1 MRTREMNLAMLREEG
16 YVVEPEQKFA
26 VDDFRPEDALGVA
39 RLYYRVYGEMF
50 PVDYVYDPQEVAR
63 INAGNDLYQAVGRT
77 EKGDIVGLYALFRN
91 PPGRKIMEAGSW
103 MVHPDY
109 RTTSL
114 GLRLARK
121 IHNKPPEHLGLDVI
135 SGQCVC
141 DHLTTQKLGK
151 VVGAC
156 TCALEIEP
164 MPPRP
169 ISEGGAY
176 GRISLLD
183 QFCILH
189 DRPHD
194 LLLPVRYADQLRAIC
209 EDAGLKRTFVEDG
222 PPQSDTVASTLVIE
236 DASLAKLTVEAVG
249 GDFARHLAEMERA
262 HPGMHAY
269 HLFLPLWRPGCSFAV
284 EAARGA
290 GYFFGGLL
298 PQWFDRDG
306 LLLQKVAGTPDFDK
320 IKLFSPQG
328 QRLLDIIR
336 ADRESLPDGR

>member
-1 MRTREMNLAMLREEG
+1 MKTRKDNLAQLCEEG
-16 YVVEPEQKFA
+16 YVVEPGQKFV
-26 VDDFRPEDALGVA
+26 VDDFRPGDALGVA
-39 RLYYRVYGEMF
+39 RLYYRVYGDMF
-50 PVDYVYDPQEVAR
+50 PIDHVYDPQELAR
-63 INAGNDLYQAVGRT
+63 INAGDDLYQAVGRT
-77 EKGDIVGLYALFRN
+77 DKGDIVGLYALFRN

-103 MVHPDY
+103 IVHPDY

-194 LLLPVRYADQLRAIC
+194 IFLPTRYADALRAIC
-209 EDAGLKRTFVEDG
+209 EGEGLTRTFVEDV

-249 GDFARHLAEMERA
+249 VDFARHLAEMERA
-262 HPGMHAY
+262 KPDMHVY
-269 HLFLPLWRPGCSFAV
+269 QLVLPLWRPGCSLAV
-284 EAARGA
+284 EAARA
-290 GYFFGGLL
+290 RGYFFGGLL
-298 PQWFDRDG
+298 PQWYDRDG

-328 QRLLDIIR
+328 QGLLDIIR
-336 ADRESLPDGR
+336 ADWQSLHAGG

>member
-1 MRTREMNLAMLREEG
+1 MKTREENLAQLCEEG
-16 YVVEPEQKFA
+16 YVVDPGQKFV
-26 VDDFRPEDALGVA
+26 VDDFRPGDALGVA

-50 PVDYVYDPQEVAR
+50 PVDHVYDPQELAR
-63 INAGNDLYQAVGRT
+63 INAGDDLYQAVGRT

-103 MVHPDY
+103 IVHPDY

-121 IHNKPPEHLGLDVI
+121 IHNKPPEDLGLDVI
-135 SGQCVC
+135 AGQCVC

-151 VVGAC
+151 VIGAC
-156 TCALEIEP
+156 TSALEIEP
-164 MPPRP
+164 MPARP

-194 LLLPVRYADQLRAIC
+194 LYLPTRYADALAAIC
-209 EDAGLKRTFVEDG
+209 EDAGLTRTFLDDA
-222 PPQSDTVASTLVIE
+222 PPQGLTMASTQLIA
-236 DASLAKLTVEAVG
+236 DAGVAKLTVEAVG
-249 GDFARHLAEMERA
+249 EDFAGHLAAMEHA
-262 HPGMHAY
+262 HPDMHAY
-269 HLFLPLWRPGCSFAV
+269 QLFLPLWRPGCTFAV
-284 EAARGA
+284 EAARSA

-298 PQWFDRDG
+298 PQWYDRDG
-306 LLLQKVAGTPDFDK
+306 LLMQKVAGTPDFDK

-328 QRLLDIIR
+328 QRLLDIIM
-336 ADRESLPDGR
+336 ADRESLHAGR

>member
-1 MRTREMNLAMLREEG
+1 MRTRGENLAHLREEG
-16 YVVEPEQKFA
+16 YVVEPGQKFV
-26 VDDFRPEDALGVA
+26 VDDFSPGDALGVA

-50 PVDYVYDPQEVAR
+50 PVDHVYDPQELAR
-63 INAGNDLYQAVGRT
+63 INAGDDLYQAVGRT

-103 MVHPDY
+103 IVHPDY

-121 IHNKPPEHLGLDVI
+121 IHNNPPEHLGLDVI
-135 SGQCVC
+135 AGQCVC

-151 VVGAC
+151 VIGAC

-169 ISEGGAY
+169 VAEGGAY

-189 DRPHD
+189 DRPHA
-194 LLLPVRYADQLRAIC
+194 LYLPARYADALRAIC
-209 EDAGLKRTFVEDG
+209 GDAGLERTFLDDA
-222 PPQSDTVASTLVIE
+222 PPQGSTVASTQLIA
-236 DASLAKLTVEAVG
+236 DAGVAKLTVEAVG
-249 GDFARHLAEMERA
+249 GDFAQCLAEMERA
-262 HPGMHAY
+262 HPDMHAY
-269 HLFLPLWRPGCSFAV
+269 QLFLPLWRPGCSSAV

-290 GYFFGGLL
+290 GYCFGGLL
-298 PQWFDRDG
+298 PQWYDRDG
-306 LLLQKVAGTPDFDK
+306 LLLQQVAGTPDFDK
-320 IKLFSPQG
+320 IRLFSPQG
-328 QRLLDIIR
+328 RMLLDTIR
-336 ADRESLPDGR
+336 ADRESLLAGR